1 MSSLSKLGIRKAE
14 DFFLAK
20 TRELPSRNGASNTR
34 AQHEDSSGNLEWR
47 FPKIGVPPNHPFFFG
62 LSTMN
67 YLFWGTPMYG
77 NTHILKI
84 QILPSKNRSY
94 HKQFLFLGTSTII
107 PGIRVKHWHPI
118 RGIQGRSACHKT
130 AGDHSNPSKFLS
142 LSIMVSPFLTTSYL
156 VQINQP
162 AETSKHMLML
172 KSSNN
177 ASLFSIQH
185 QLMNIQGFF
194 RVAPLSKRG

>member
-1 MSSLSKLGIRKAE
+1 MGHQTRGLSVRTQAE
-14 DFFLAK
+14 
-20 TRELPSRNGASNTR
+20 TQR
-34 AQHEDSSGNLEWR
+34 WR
-47 FPKIGVPPNHPFFFG
+47 FPKIGVPPNHPLFFG

-67 YLFWGTPMYG
+67 YLFWGIPMYG

-84 QILPSKNRSY
+84 QILPSKNLSY
-94 HKQFLFLGTSTII
+94 HKQILFLGTSTII
-107 PGIRVKHWHPI
+107 HGIRVKHWQPI
-118 RGIQGRSACHKT
+118 RGIQGRSACPKT

-142 LSIMVSPFLTTSYL
+142 LTIMVSPFLTTSYL